1 MMPGYRAF
9 LPLALLALPVLLAG
23 CGLPRRVP
31 DRSAF
36 ETFESANTY
45 SRSFDHSPAQTCEAA
60 RRALL
65 SQGFVVARAEPDVVE
80 ARKYFQHDESHEQ
93 VEFRAVCMPQLR
105 GEQQTVLFVNAV
117 QDRYTLRRNNTSA
130 SLGVSALGSV
140 SLPIGSTED
149 SLVKVAS
156 ETLQDSTFYRRFF
169 GVVERFLPEEIE
181 RPAPPPARVQPL
193 LFPVPQYPQP
203 TPAELSPPE
212 GAVLSEIL
220 PPPPAE
226 AAPAPAPE
234 PAPAAPVPVPQPA
247 PVPDPE
253 PVPEPVPGP
262 ASDP

>member
-1 MMPGYRAF
+1 MIPGYRAF
-9 LPLALLALPVLLAG
+9 HPLVLLALPLVLAG
-23 CGLPRRVP
+23 CGFHRNVP

-45 SRSFDHSPAQTCEAA
+45 SRSFDHSPSQTCEAA

-65 SQGFVVARAEPDVVE
+65 SQGFVVGRAEADIVE

-93 VEFRAVCMPQLR
+93 VDFRAVCMPQLR
-105 GEQQTVLFVNAV
+105 GEQQTVVFVNAV

-156 ETLQDSTFYRRFF
+156 ETLQDSTFYKRFF
-169 GVVERFLPEEIE
+169 GVLERFLPEHIE
-181 RPAPPPARVQPL
+181 RPEPAAARVQPL

-203 TPAELSPPE
+203 TPAQL
-212 GAVLSEIL
+212 A
-220 PPPPAE
+220 PAE
-226 AAPAPAPE
+226 APVHFEPLPEAPAEPEPVPQPAPQPLPATPAAEPVPAPAPE
-234 PAPAAPVPVPQPA
+234 PVPPPS
-247 PVPDPE
+247 
-253 PVPEPVPGP
+253 GG
-262 ASDP
+262 